1 MEDMRAKDQNNIR
14 EDAVAEAVKELSESL
29 IATNEAMGSLLYM
42 LSYGKWKM
50 PEAGV
55 RHGEE
60 ARPRPL
66 GTDDIPHK
74 PEVGQ
79 SVSVGPDDYEAV
91 KHITVKDAV
100 RQILDKSVF
109 QIPEDSISF
118 RKGDGQCIEFR
129 SHQQV
134 HRGVLRV
141 RRQRTR
147 RHGQGVRRACSRPV
161 GHAFPPQV
169 RRTRSVGVDIG
180 GTDGK
185 KRSRRRNCEVCRG
198 RQRGRPCRHC
208 RQMHGRRQ
216 GVHRKG
222 RIYRFGSLVCQEQVS

>member
-129 SHQQV
+129 LTWYDSSPGVISRSTEEFSVCADNGLDGMVKEFDEHV
-134 HRGVLRV
+134 AGLSVMHFHLKSGERGLWE
-141 RRQRTR
+141 
-147 RHGQGVRRACSRPV
+147 S
-161 GHAFPPQV
+161 
-169 RRTRSVGVDIG
+169 I
-180 GTDGK
+180 
-185 KRSRRRNCEVCRG
+185 
-198 RQRGRPCRHC
+198 
-208 RQMHGRRQ
+208 
-216 GVHRKG
+216 
-222 RIYRFGSLVCQEQVS
+222 